1 MNAQEFA
8 TEVAAQSKESVDQ
21 ILALMS
27 SYNDGSH
34 EVQVNSTGYRYEGVW
49 TVMFNGTTY
58 AAPGKLK
65 EVWVGFLRQYTE
77 DQDALDL
84 QRSQELATVNGQ
96 PY

>member
-1 MNAQEFA
+1 MNAQKFA
-8 TEVAAQSKESVDQ
+8 KEVAAQSKEPVDQ
-21 ILALMS
+21 ILGLMS
-27 SYNDGSH
+27 SYNDGH

-84 QRSQELATVNGQ
+84 QRSQELSMVNGQ